1 MDTKVNV
8 ELSEDSESHSHAEI
22 NEALT
27 SADARVSNSL
37 SMNTHADAEEGEV
50 WLAMRIHAY
59 GNLDW
64 REPSLSR
71 GISILEHRF
80 SRVEA
85 ECLVEILRH
94 ELKKFKELDSYDAEM
109 RADEK
114 VERMFH

>member
-1 MDTKVNV
+1 MNTEVKV
-8 ELSEDSESHSHAEI
+8 ELSEDSESHSFTEIQVSLNSAEG
-22 NEALT
+22 
-27 SADARVSNSL
+27 RVSNSL
-37 SMNTHADAEEGEV
+37 SMNTHADTEEGEV

-59 GNLDW
+59 ASMDW

-94 ELKKFKELDSYDAEM
+94 ELKKFREIDAYNAEM

-114 VERMFH
+114 VERMFY